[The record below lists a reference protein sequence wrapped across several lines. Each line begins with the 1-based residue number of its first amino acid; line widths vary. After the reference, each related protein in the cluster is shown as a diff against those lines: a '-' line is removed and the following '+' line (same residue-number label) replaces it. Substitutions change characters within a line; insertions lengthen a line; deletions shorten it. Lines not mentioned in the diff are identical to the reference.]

1 MKWLV
6 LIAWLAIAA
15 PVAAQPQRPAVTAA
29 DRAKQ
34 HFERARDFAAAKQ
47 YGAAYDEF
55 AAGYALAPRPLFLF
69 NMGEMARAL
78 GHRDR
83 AREHYERYIAAE
95 PDGAFAATANQR
107 LAELTAPPPAP
118 APAPAPVAA
127 PPPPPRATAPARVPA
142 PSTIS
147 TLPAQQP
154 TTTATASFPLSH
166 ETPRPIYQRTGFWV
180 GVGAAVVA
188 GTVVV
193 YAASRGGDSCSGN
206 CIDLR

>member
-6 LIAWLAIAA
+6 LLVCLASAA
-15 PVAAQPQRPAVTAA
+15 PAAAQPERPAVSAA

-34 HFERARDFAAAKQ
+34 HFERARGLAQARQ
-47 YGAAYDEF
+47 YAAAYDEF

-78 GHRDR
+78 GQRDR

-95 PDGAFAATANQR
+95 PDGAFAPTANQR
-107 LAELTAPPPAP
+107 LAELATPAPP
-118 APAPAPVAA
+118 PAPAPVAA
-127 PPPPPRATAPARVPA
+127 PSPQPAQIPA

-147 TLPAQQP
+147 MPPPKPAA
-154 TTTATASFPLSH
+154 TTTGTASFTLGR
-166 ETPRPIYQRTGFWV
+166 EMPRPIYQRTGFWV

-188 GTVVV
+188 GTVL
-193 YAASRGGDSCSGN
+193 YAASRGGGDSCSGN

>member
-6 LIAWLAIAA
+6 LILCLATAA
-15 PVAAQPQRPAVTAA
+15 PVAAQPERPAISAA

-34 HFERARDFAAAKQ
+34 HFERARSFAAAKQ
-47 YGAAYDEF
+47 YAAAYDEF

-95 PDGAFAATANQR
+95 PDGAFAPTANQR
-107 LAELTAPPPAP
+107 LAEINAPLPPPP
-118 APAPAPVAA
+118 PVAPAPAPVAA
-127 PPPPPRATAPARVPA
+127 PPPARVPA
-142 PSTIS
+142 PATI
-147 TLPAQQP
+147 TALPAPKP
-154 TTTATASFPLSH
+154 TMTGTTSFRLGQ
-166 ETPRPIYQRTGFWV
+166 EMPRPIYQRTGFWV

-193 YAASRGGDSCSGN
+193 YAASRGGDSCTGN